1 MSMWLMLI
9 SGFEGMPLP
18 YSPRTDDV
26 IALVLLGCFFLSSFA
41 LARSKKFLSQQAK
54 DFVLHR
60 ERTSIFAVSTAAD
73 VRYLLL
79 LVLQTCIL
87 SGICIFNYFNDV
99 QPVLMEEVSPR
110 LLLGVYVLAC
120 LLYLLFKWMLYSFLG
135 WVFFDKNR
143 TSLWLESYSTLIY
156 YLGFFLFPFVLFLV
170 YFDLKI
176 IFLVSIGL
184 FLIIFTKIL
193 MFYKWL
199 KLFFDNISS
208 IFLLILY
215 FCALEIIP
223 CLLLYQGL
231 RELNNILVIKF

>member
-1 MSMWLMLI
+1 MSMWLMLT

-26 IALVLLGCFFLSSFA
+26 VALILLTCFFLSSFA

-87 SGICIFNYFNDV
+87 SGICIFSYFNDV
-99 QPVLMEEVSPR
+99 QPALMEEVSPR
-110 LLLGVYVLAC
+110 LLLGVYILAC

-156 YLGFFLFPFVLFLV
+156 YLGFSLFPFVLFLV